1 MISVQSE
8 VVEVLKKHPYA
19 RPLSDLPK
27 MSRPCIRKPGFTFFK
42 WHAHL
47 NCSTYLLRSTLL
59 FSPCSIYSLV
69 LFACSLARSLI
80 YGKGWSSSRR
90 RTLDVIPIMMQV
102 KQGSY
107 GTLCVIVLPSVHPS
121 VCLCIHPSVCP
132 SVRLPMFV
140 CVTWHYR
147 PKVSKDDD
155 ACEPRYYNTTHKW
168 SGAGRAV

>member
-1 MISVQSE
+1 MQDRCLTRRRCQGPVSGNQ
-8 VVEVLKKHPYA
+8 VLLFFSGMLICVA
-19 RPLSDLPK
+19 PL
-27 MSRPCIRKPGFTFFK
+27 T
-42 WHAHL
+42 H
-47 NCSTYLLRSTLL
+47 LLRSTLL

-90 RTLDVIPIMMQV
+90 RTLDVIPIIMQV

-107 GTLCVIVLPSVHPS
+107 GTLCVTILPSVHPS

-132 SVRLPMFV
+132 SVHLPMFV

>member
-1 MISVQSE
+1 MHMASQNKILDVSSEFDDFSPIGGCRSAEEASVCKTAVWLAKDVKALYQETRFYFFFSGTLIC
-8 VVEVLKKHPYA
+8 VA
-19 RPLSDLPK
+19 PL
-27 MSRPCIRKPGFTFFK
+27 T
-42 WHAHL
+42 H
-47 NCSTYLLRSTLL
+47 LLRSTLL

-107 GTLCVIVLPSVHPS
+107 GTLCVTVLPSVHPS

-132 SVRLPMFV
+132 SVHLPV
-140 CVTWHYR
+140 CL
-147 PKVSKDDD
+147 
-155 ACEPRYYNTTHKW
+155 RYM
-168 SGAGRAV
+168 AL